1 LSDRLIKRP
10 KLYFM
15 DTGLA
20 AYLTGWQSA
29 EAMMNGSY
37 SGAVFETW
45 VVSEIMKSWWFN
57 GKRPVIYYYRD
68 RMQKEVDLLI
78 SRNQQLLPF
87 EIKKSSNPN
96 DALKN
101 FPVLEKLA
109 VEIGFGGV
117 LSLSPEL
124 LPITEKYWQI
134 PVSLL

>member
-1 LSDRLIKRP
+1 
-10 KLYFM
+10 
-15 DTGLA
+15 
-20 AYLTGWQSA
+20 
-29 EAMMNGSY
+29 
-37 SGAVFETW
+37 
-45 VVSEIMKSWWFN
+45 MKSWWFN

-109 VEIGFGGV
+109 VEFRFGGV